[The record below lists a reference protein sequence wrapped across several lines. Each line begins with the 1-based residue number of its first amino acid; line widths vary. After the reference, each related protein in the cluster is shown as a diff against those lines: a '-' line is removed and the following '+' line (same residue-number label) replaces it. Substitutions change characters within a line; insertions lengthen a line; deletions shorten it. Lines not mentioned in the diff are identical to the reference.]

1 MNSKK
6 KKSIDLIDHF
16 GNDFEVSYEDETP
29 LTYKIEPDS
38 RRKKKKKDIGPNVMN
53 VSSDTIYAPKSKQH
67 RPAHTF
73 ETFFEDD
80 FEDAS
85 YNKYDNYGYDDEY
98 SDEYDNEYDDDYDDE
113 YDNEYDDDYD
123 DEYDDESYHSSRRRR
138 NKKMTPIAAP
148 IKKSTKAAYSLI
160 QTLLRNLSLALIL
173 AIIVYMTVNFI
184 KGSVPYGNLE
194 EELRTQD
201 FSYKLVGYFTIAA
214 CLIFYEFLAALWT
227 MSKARIRDQYGKHKV
242 DVGRGLFSF
251 IFIYLC
257 SYASFLISNHIPE
270 IHDAV
275 LGAQGAL
282 TVFGS
287 MHNVLFGI
295 CTAGV
300 ISCLLRKYHL

>member
-1 MNSKK
+1 MSSKK

-16 GNDFEVSYEDETP
+16 GDNFEVSYEDETP

-38 RRKKKKKDIGPNVMN
+38 HRKKKKKESGPNVMN
-53 VSSDTIYAPKSKQH
+53 VSSDTIYAPKPKQCKPQKH
-67 RPAHTF
+67 F
-73 ETFFEDD
+73 ETFYEDD
-80 FEDAS
+80 FEDES
-85 YNKYDNYGYDDEY
+85 YDDNNNENDYYDDEKY
-98 SDEYDNEYDDDYDDE
+98 RQPYR
-113 YDNEYDDDYD
+113 
-123 DEYDDESYHSSRRRR
+123 SSRKR
-138 NKKMTPIAAP
+138 KSQKMTPIAAP

-173 AIIVYMTVNFI
+173 AIIVYMAVNFI
-184 KGSVPYGNLE
+184 KGSVPYGNIE

-201 FSYKLVGYFTIAA
+201 FSYKLVGYFAVAA
-214 CLIFYEFLAALWT
+214 CLIFYEILSALWT
-227 MSKARIRDQYGKHKV
+227 MSKARVRDQYGRHKEY
-242 DVGRGLFSF
+242 VGRGLFSF

-257 SYASFLISNHIPE
+257 SYAAFLLSSHIPE

-275 LGAQGAL
+275 LGVQGAL

-287 MHNVLFGI
+287 MHNILFGI

>member
-1 MNSKK
+1 MS
-6 KKSIDLIDHF
+6 S
-16 GNDFEVSYEDETP
+16 
-29 LTYKIEPDS
+29 
-38 RRKKKKKDIGPNVMN
+38 KKKKKDIGPNVMN
-53 VSSDTIYAPKSKQH
+53 VSSDTICAPQSKQH
-67 RPAHTF
+67 RTAQTF

-80 FEDAS
+80 FEDEP
-85 YNKYDNYGYDDEY
+85 YGEDDNYEYDDDY
-98 SDEYDNEYDDDYDDE
+98 IDEYDDDYDSE
-113 YDNEYDDDYD
+113 YDYDYD
-123 DEYDDESYHSSRRRR
+123 QSYHSSRKRR

-148 IKKSTKAAYSLI
+148 IKKSTKAAYGLI

-201 FSYKLVGYFTIAA
+201 FSYKLVGYFAIAA

>member
-1 MNSKK
+1 MSSKK
-6 KKSIDLIDHF
+6 KKTIDLIDHF

-53 VSSDTIYAPKSKQH
+53 VSSDTIYAPQSKQH
-67 RPAHTF
+67 RTAQTF

-80 FEDAS
+80 FEDEP
-85 YNKYDNYGYDDEY
+85 YGEDDNYEYDDDY
-98 SDEYDNEYDDDYDDE
+98 IDEYDDDYDSE
-113 YDNEYDDDYD
+113 YDYDYD
-123 DEYDDESYHSSRRRR
+123 QSYHSSRKRR

-148 IKKSTKAAYSLI
+148 IKKSTKAAYGLI

-201 FSYKLVGYFTIAA
+201 FSYKLVGYFAIAA